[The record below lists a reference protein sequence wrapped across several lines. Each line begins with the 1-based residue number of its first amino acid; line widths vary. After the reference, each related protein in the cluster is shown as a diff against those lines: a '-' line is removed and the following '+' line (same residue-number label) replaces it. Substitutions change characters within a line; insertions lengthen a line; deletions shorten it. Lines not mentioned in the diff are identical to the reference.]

1 MPVEF
6 AIVVFDV
13 SGVGVG
19 VGVSIVLDVVLV
31 KVALTSVEFPKVEF
45 RL

>member
-1 MPVEF
+1 VEF
-6 AIVVFDV
+6 ATVVFDV

-19 VGVSIVLDVVLV
+19 VGVSTVLDVVLV

>member
-1 MPVEF
+1 VKF
-6 AIVVFDV
+6 ATVVFDV

-19 VGVSIVLDVVLV
+19 MSTVLDVVLV